1 VSKAQEIADEVV
13 AKRDAE
19 LAWPKLM
26 HMSADRRND
35 KYFLPFCQESESAK
49 NASMVETYAAA
60 DIIRLKY
67 SPQYNLGPSRAHTF
81 S

>member
-1 VSKAQEIADEVV
+1 MSKAQEIADEVI

-26 HMSADRRND
+26 HMSAGRRND
-35 KYFLPFCQESESAK
+35 KFFLPFCQEAEAAK
-49 NASMVETYAAA
+49 NATMVEAYAAA

-67 SPQYNLGPSRAHTF
+67 SPQYYLGPIKAHTF